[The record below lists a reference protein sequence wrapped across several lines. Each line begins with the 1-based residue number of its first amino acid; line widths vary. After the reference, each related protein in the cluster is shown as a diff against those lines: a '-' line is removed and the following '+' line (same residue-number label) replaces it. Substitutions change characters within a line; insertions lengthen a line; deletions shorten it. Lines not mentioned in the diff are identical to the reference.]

1 MTKNTAS
8 YLNTSRRLCL
18 GSWSKDVHHCR
29 TCDCVWYGGFGYLRN
44 YLLHNDIVL
53 KEKRRKFRRFLF
65 RIFQYVFL
73 QKELN
78 SSAKAQTRK
87 IYRHIRQRESAHTV
101 IERLQQFRCQMKI
114 DHRG

>member
-1 MTKNTAS
+1 MTVS
-8 YLNTSRRLCL
+8 YIDSSRRFCL
-18 GSWSKDVHHCR
+18 RRRRKDVYHR
-29 TCDCVWYGGFGYLRN
+29 WASDRVWRERQRGVRLD
-44 YLLHNDIVL
+44 LLDYNIVL
-53 KEKRRKFRRFLF
+53 KKRRKLRRFLF

-101 IERLQQFRCQMKI
+101 IERFQQFRCQMKI